1 MTSSELTITT
11 DDHPGPAAAATP
23 DHVIIPAQAG
33 VVISTGGRDDA
44 VERAFAA
51 AVRDPDR
58 LDGLLAALR
67 AGRLWLPLPGE
78 GRPMVD
84 GSAVYLPTVRYL
96 GQVFV
101 PAYTSAARLL
111 RATEDLAPGQ
121 RAAVVP
127 HAVVGAADLA
137 RRLPPA
143 LGIALNPGAS
153 ESVPVYPA
161 GVAQLAAER
170 TAAERTVTGSAA
182 AGSAATGGAATTRE
196 AAGNGS
202 RIDVGALPPAVPG
215 VTDLLA
221 SVRAALTAVRA
232 AREAAAAWLTV
243 EPGGAGMVISVTLD
257 DPADPAARDAV
268 VGAVQHAVAAAREVG
283 WPVDVTF
290 PGEGEPDVIDR
301 WVAGSAT
308 PFYRRSMGLPAP
320 RPATA

>member
-11 DDHPGPAAAATP
+11 DDHPGPAAAAP
-23 DHVIIPAQAG
+23 ADHVIIPAQAG

-44 VERAFAA
+44 VERAFEG
-51 AVRDPDR
+51 AVRDADR

-67 AGRLWLPLPGE
+67 EGRLWLPLPAD
-78 GRPMVD
+78 GRPMIR

-96 GQVFV
+96 GQLFV

-121 RAAVVP
+121 RATVVP
-127 HAVVGAADLA
+127 HAVVRAADLA

-161 GVAQLAAER
+161 GVAQLAAGSP
-170 TAAERTVTGSAA
+170 VTGSPA
-182 AGSAATGGAATTRE
+182 AGSAATTRD

-202 RIDVGALPPAVPG
+202 RIDVGPLPPAIPG
-215 VTDLLA
+215 ATDLLA
-221 SVRAALTAVRA
+221 GVRAALTAVRA

-243 EPGGAGMVISVTLD
+243 EPGGAGMVISVALD

-268 VGAVQHAVAAAREVG
+268 VGAVQHAVAAARDVG

-301 WVAGSAT
+301 WVAGFAT
-308 PFYRRSMGLPAP
+308 PFYRRPVGLPAP